1 MSRPKLATIWLDGC
15 SGCHMSL
22 LDMDQRIIDVA
33 RRAEIVYSPLVDHKE
48 FPNDVDV
55 CLVEG
60 AVSSENDRAKLLM
73 VRERSKVVV
82 ALGDCAVTGN
92 IPAMRNPFGAQAVLQ
107 RAYLENAEVK
117 PDIPTDRVPAL
128 LEPARPIH
136 EVVKVDIHVPGCPPP
151 AEAILEVVLSL
162 LEGRPSQAASLTRFG
177 R

>member
-1 MSRPKLATIWLDGC
+1 MEKVKIGTCWLDGC

-33 RRAEIVYSPLVDHKE
+33 RRAEIVYSPLVDQKE
-48 FPNDVDV
+48 FPRDVDV

-60 AVSSENDRAKLLM
+60 AVSTENDRTKLLM

-117 PDIPTDRVPAL
+117 PEIPRDHVPAL

-136 EVVKVDIHVPGCPPP
+136 EVVNVDIHVPGCPPP
-151 AEAILEVVLSL
+151 AEAILETVLAL
-162 LEGRPSQAASLTRFG
+162 LEGRPSQAANLTRFG